1 MAVLNV
7 KQLFALALAVVLFPA
22 CGSGKPAAAL
32 PILLDAQ
39 AADVDLANNNV
50 VFRKVRIAQG
60 AMSISADQG
69 QGTKQTTRLDFD
81 KSLWV
86 FRGNVKIS
94 MEEGQLSADDA
105 EINFANQQLAKAVV
119 SGKPASFEERVAKTG
134 KVARGHADAIDYDA
148 GKGVVKLLNNAWLS
162 DGQTEIRGESL
173 EYNVIAQSIVAG
185 GQDQETQR
193 VHILITPPSSQP

>member
-1 MAVLNV
+1 
-7 KQLFALALAVVLFPA
+7 VLFPA
-22 CGSGKPAAAL
+22 CGSAKPAAAL

-81 KSLWV
+81 NSLWV

-94 MEEGQLSADDA
+94 MDEGQLSADDA

-193 VHILITPPSSQP
+193 VHILITPPSSKP